1 MVAAVPMRKEG
12 MERPRATTEN
22 MSVRE
27 LWDGVQDVQ
36 TGNDSGDCGS
46 DAEQGRECICPAQSL
61 AIDEAH
67 QSWMVVSDKSFMERS
82 RISL

>member
-1 MVAAVPMRKEG
+1 MRDVLTG
-12 MERPRATTEN
+12 D
-22 MSVRE
+22 
-27 LWDGVQDVQ
+27 DGC
-36 TGNDSGDCGS
+36 NGS
-46 DAEQGRECICPAQSL
+46 ADAEQSRECICPAQSL